1 MLRHAID
8 INPNR
13 ARQCMNSHGLPTFTN
28 KRLSWD
34 CAEVKDILHPFASR
48 SRFRN
53 STTCTYRTRDQP
65 HAAPA
70 APLEAQHN
78 ARNHNMG
85 PPPPWDV
92 AAQAFSSSTSRNM
105 CGNVKTH
112 TAPQAA
118 AGSPLSY
125 PAERTSKKR
134 CGLENRTANTKKTTV
149 CTGPGDLNE

>member
-1 MLRHAID
+1 MASQMLRHAID
-8 INPNR
+8 INPNQ

-34 CAEVKDILHPFASR
+34 CAEVKDVLHPFASR

-65 HAAPA
+65 HAA
-70 APLEAQHN
+70 QYN

-92 AAQAFSSSTSRNM
+92 AAQAFSSATSGNM
-105 CGNVKTH
+105 CGNVKRLKCCTH
-112 TAPQAA
+112 CTTSGSRVTAE
-118 AGSPLSY
+118 LSGGMCKQQKVWLGE
-125 PAERTSKKR
+125 PNRKHQENH
-134 CGLENRTANTKKTTV
+134 GLHRSR
-149 CTGPGDLNE
+149 